1 MKLKADTIAALDTL
15 IQTATMAGV
24 DKLVITGGKIQ
35 GIDERKTVGLVT
47 DKNVPDLDGKT
58 LAINRI
64 KQLLSR
70 LNLAKAQGDVSI
82 EATIASNGTDISAL
96 DLQAGKSKGQFRCAS
111 LEAVKGVPKGFSD
124 PMVWEVKFSSKLIPL
139 IAPAEASL
147 STDGITIASK
157 DGQVVTCEL
166 VDANKDQVTFELDDP
181 ASWVGAKGQAG
192 TSFCNKYPAKA
203 LLSLLREAS
212 KLQDPVTVTIGQGG
226 LLIVN
231 VNGFDF
237 FTLPQA

>member
-1 MKLKADTIAALDTL
+1 MKLKAETIAALDTL
-15 IQTATMAGV
+15 IQTATLAGV
-24 DKLVITGGKIQ
+24 DKLVITNGKIQ

-70 LNLAKAQGDVSI
+70 VNLAKAQGDVAI
-82 EATIASNGTDISAL
+82 EATVAANGTDISVL

-124 PMVWEVKFSSKLIPL
+124 PMVWEVKLSSKAIPL
-139 IAPAEASL
+139 IAQAEASM
-147 STDGITIASK
+147 TADGITLASK
-157 DGQVVTCEL
+157 DGKLVTCEL
-166 VDANKDQVTFELDDP
+166 VDSNKDQMVFELDDE
-181 ASWVGAKGQAG
+181 ASWVGTGAAG
-192 TSFCNKYPAKA
+192 TSFCNKYPSKA
-203 LLSLLREAS
+203 LLALLREAS
-212 KLQDPVTVTIGQGG
+212 KTQDPVVVTIGQGG